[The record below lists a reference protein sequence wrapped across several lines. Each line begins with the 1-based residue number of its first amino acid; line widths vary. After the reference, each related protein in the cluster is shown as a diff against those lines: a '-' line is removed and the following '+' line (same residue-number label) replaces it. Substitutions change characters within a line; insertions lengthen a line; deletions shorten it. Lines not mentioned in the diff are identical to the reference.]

1 MEFVLIYQYECP
13 GDNEIVEIERSVN
26 EPEIDYACGLCGAKL
41 RRIYTA
47 PTITFKGSG
56 FYSTDK

>member
-1 MEFVLIYQYECP
+1 LIYEYECP
-13 GDNEIVEIERSVN
+13 GDGEVVEIERAVS

-41 RRIYTA
+41 RRVWSS
-47 PTITFKGSG
+47 PVITFKGTG

>member
-1 MEFVLIYQYECP
+1 LIYQYECP